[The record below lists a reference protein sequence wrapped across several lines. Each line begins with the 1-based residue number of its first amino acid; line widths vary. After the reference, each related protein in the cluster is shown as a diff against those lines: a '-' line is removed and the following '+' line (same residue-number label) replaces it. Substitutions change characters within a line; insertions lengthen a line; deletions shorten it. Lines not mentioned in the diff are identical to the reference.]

1 MKRLLFILYGLFCSC
16 IFSLLAEDAG
26 MCRYQ
31 DSILKVA
38 GELPPTVLR
47 LTYLGDMAYT
57 HQYVPYNMTFSAR
70 LYQEARNQKNVF
82 YENLGA
88 YYLATCYDRKHAPD
102 SLSYWVNELKRYA
115 PQVGTYDYYLE
126 QKAAVSRALASK
138 RQIEKAVHVAKE
150 TLAESKK
157 YKSNN
162 GMIAAYNSLGCA
174 YSVSSRKDMAL
185 DVFLQAYKEF
195 TPSTKACLK
204 VDILSRIA
212 QIYGNSGQDSLKLP
226 YLQEMDTTLRA
237 IIAKEPA
244 TKRNWTNF
252 EIDCEVKYILHFMN
266 HKDFDLAR
274 KHIEKVKRL
283 LEPHVDPVFWLNV
296 QLIQLQ
302 YYSRTC
308 EYDKSIAL
316 IDEVTPYVLNNH
328 VSVFATLINYKASTQ
343 YDKGDID
350 GAIKTRRY
358 LVQTQDSLNNA
369 FSISQLQQVKE
380 IYHIDELLAEKQKI
394 MDSNYKRGVIFL
406 SVFLVLI
413 IIFYLYTRYI
423 SKKIAASE
431 RLTAEATLRAEAENA
446 TKEHLKTEISHDIRI
461 PLNAVVGFAE
471 LLTESKDLDNETKK
485 EYSLI
490 IQSNAEGLLNYI
502 NSILELSRL
511 ESGKIQ
517 YRREECELIGL
528 CRHVLQNVNE
538 KEGALVTATLE
549 TDVEVLLISIDC
561 KWFELVLTGLIMP
574 IENETE
580 HNRVIVRLKRDIAK
594 SEICFEVINS
604 PLAKVRFEN
613 KTNLIRHEINAHFV
627 HYFGGVYQVN
637 SNTAESPATVIFT
650 IPFTGQS

>member
-1 MKRLLFILYGLFCSC
+1 MRRLLFILYGLFCGC
-16 IFSLLAEDAG
+16 VFPLLAEDMGA
-26 MCRYQ
+26 RHYQ

-38 GELPPTVLR
+38 NELPPTILR
-47 LTYLGDMAYT
+47 LTYLGDIAYT

-70 LYQEARNQKNVF
+70 LYEEARNQKNVF

-88 YYLATCYDRKHAPD
+88 YYLATCYDRKHEPD
-102 SLSYWVNELKRYA
+102 SLSYWVNELKRYI

-138 RQIEKAVHVAKE
+138 RQIEKAIHVAKE
-150 TLAESKK
+150 TLAESKQH
-157 YKSNN
+157 KSNN

-174 YSVSSRKDMAL
+174 YSVSSRTDMAL
-185 DVFLQAYKEF
+185 NVFLQAYKEF
-195 TPSTKACLK
+195 APGTKASLK

-212 QIYGNSGQDSLKLP
+212 QIYGNSGRDSLKLP

-244 TKRNWTNF
+244 TKRNWANL
-252 EIDCEVKYILHFMN
+252 EIDCEVKYILHFM
-266 HKDFDLAR
+266 HRKDFDLAQE
-274 KHIEKVKRL
+274 HIEKVKNL
-283 LEPHVDPVFWLNV
+283 LGPHVDPVFWLNV

-302 YYSRTC
+302 FYSRTH
-308 EYDKSIAL
+308 EYDKCIAL

-350 GAIKTRRY
+350 GAIKTWCY
-358 LVQTQDSLNNA
+358 LIEKQDSLNNA

-394 MDSNYKRGVIFL
+394 MDSNYERGFIFL
-406 SVFLVLI
+406 TVFIVLTGM
-413 IIFYLYTRYI
+413 FYLYTRYI
-423 SKKIAASE
+423 SKKIAISE
-431 RLTAEATLRAEAENA
+431 KLTAEAALQAEAENT

-471 LLTESKDLDNETKK
+471 LLTESKELDTETKK
-485 EYSLI
+485 EYSRI
-490 IQSNAEGLLNYI
+490 IQSSAEGLLNYI

-517 YRREECELIGL
+517 YQREECELIDI
-528 CRHVLQNVNE
+528 CRQVLQNMNE
-538 KEGALVTATLE
+538 KEDSLVTAILE
-549 TDVEVLLISIDC
+549 TDVEVLPIPIDR
-561 KWFELVLTGLIMP
+561 KWFELVLTSLLMP
-574 IENETE
+574 MENDTE
-580 HNRVIVRLKRDIAK
+580 HSRVIIRIKRDTVK
-594 SEICFEVINS
+594 SEISFEVINS

-637 SNTAESPATVIFT
+637 SDTEESSAVILFT
-650 IPFTGQS
+650 IPFTNQS

>member
-1 MKRLLFILYGLFCSC
+1 MKRLLFILYSLFCGC
-16 IFSLLAEDAG
+16 VLSLLAEDIG
-26 MCRYQ
+26 VRRYQ

-47 LTYLGDMAYT
+47 LTYLGDIVYT

-70 LYQEARNQKNVF
+70 LYEEARNQKNAF

-88 YYLATCYDRKHAPD
+88 YYLASCYDRKHDPD
-102 SLSYWVNELKRYA
+102 SLSYWVNELKRYV

-126 QKAAVSRALASK
+126 QKAAISRALASK

-150 TLAESKK
+150 VLAEAKQH
-157 YKSNN
+157 KSNN

-174 YSVSSRKDMAL
+174 YSVSSRTDMAL
-185 DVFLQAYKEF
+185 NVFLQAYKQF
-195 TPSTKACLK
+195 TPGTKANLK

-212 QIYGNSGQDSLKLP
+212 QIYGNGGKDSLKLP
-226 YLQEMDTTLRA
+226 YLQEMDTTLRT

-244 TKRNWTNF
+244 TIKNWTNF

-266 HKDFDLAR
+266 HKDFDLAQE
-274 KHIEKVKRL
+274 HIEKVKKL
-283 LEPHVDPVFWLNV
+283 LGPHVDPVFWLNV

-302 YYSRTC
+302 YYSRTH
-308 EYDKSIAL
+308 EYDKCIAL

-328 VSVFATLINYKASTQ
+328 VSVFATLINYKASTL
-343 YDKGDID
+343 YEKGDID
-350 GAIKTRRY
+350 GSIKTRCY
-358 LVQTQDSLNNA
+358 LIQTQDSLNNA
-369 FSISQLQQVKE
+369 FSASQLQQVKE

-394 MDSNYKRGVIFL
+394 MDDNYERGFIFL
-406 SVFLVLI
+406 AVFLVLI
-413 IIFYLYTRYI
+413 VIFYLYTHYI
-423 SKKIAASE
+423 SKKIVLSE
-431 RLTAEATLRAEAENA
+431 KLTAEAALQAEAENI

-471 LLTESKDLDNETKK
+471 LLTESKDLDTETKK
-485 EYSLI
+485 EYSQI

-517 YRREECELIGL
+517 YQREECELVHL
-528 CRHVLQNVNE
+528 CRQILQNINE
-538 KEGALVTATLE
+538 KEDSLVTATLE
-549 TDVEVLLISIDC
+549 TEVETLPLYIDR
-561 KWFELVLTGLIMP
+561 KWFELVLTSLLMSV
-574 IENETE
+574 ENETE
-580 HNRVIVRLKRDIAK
+580 HSRVIVRLRRDAVK

-627 HYFGGVYQVN
+627 HYFGGVYRIN
-637 SNTAESPATVIFT
+637 SNTEESSAAILFT
-650 IPFTGQS
+650 IPFTSQS

>member
-1 MKRLLFILYGLFCSC
+1 MKRLLFILYSLFCGC
-16 IFSLLAEDAG
+16 VLSLLAEDTVVR
-26 MCRYQ
+26 RYQ

-47 LTYLGDMAYT
+47 LTYLGDIVYT

-70 LYQEARNQKNVF
+70 LYEEARNQKNAF

-88 YYLATCYDRKHAPD
+88 YYLASCYDRKHDPD
-102 SLSYWVNELKRYA
+102 SLSYWVNELKRYV

-126 QKAAVSRALASK
+126 QKAAISRALASK
-138 RQIEKAVHVAKE
+138 RQIERAVHVAKE
-150 TLAESKK
+150 VLAEAKQH
-157 YKSNN
+157 KSNN

-174 YSVSSRKDMAL
+174 YSVSSRTDMAL
-185 DVFLQAYKEF
+185 NVFLQAYKQF
-195 TPSTKACLK
+195 TPGTKVSLK

-212 QIYGNSGQDSLKLP
+212 QIYGNDGKDSFKLP

-244 TKRNWTNF
+244 TKRNWANF
-252 EIDCEVKYILHFMN
+252 EIDCEVKYILHYM
-266 HKDFDLAR
+266 HRKDYDLAQE
-274 KHIEKVKRL
+274 HIEKVKKL
-283 LEPHVDPVFWLNV
+283 LGTHVDPVFWLNV

-302 YYSRTC
+302 YYSRTH
-308 EYDKSIAL
+308 EYDKCIAL

-328 VSVFATLINYKASTQ
+328 VSVFATLINYKASTL

-350 GAIKTRRY
+350 GAIKTRCY
-358 LVQTQDSLNNA
+358 LIQTQDSLNNA
-369 FSISQLQQVKE
+369 FSASQLQQVKE

-394 MDSNYKRGVIFL
+394 MDDNYERGFIFL
-406 SVFLVLI
+406 AVFLVLI
-413 IIFYLYTRYI
+413 VIFYLYTHYI
-423 SKKIAASE
+423 SKKIVLSE
-431 RLTAEATLRAEAENA
+431 KLTAEAALQAEAENT

-471 LLTESKDLDNETKK
+471 LLTESKDLDIESKK
-485 EYSLI
+485 EYSHI
-490 IQSNAEGLLNYI
+490 IQSNAESLLNYI

-517 YRREECELIGL
+517 YQQEECELIHL
-528 CRHVLQNVNE
+528 CRQILQNINE
-538 KEGALVTATLE
+538 KEDALVTATLE
-549 TDVEVLLISIDC
+549 TEVETLLLYIDR
-561 KWFELVLTGLIMP
+561 KWLELVLTSLLMP
-574 IENETE
+574 VENETE
-580 HNRVIVRLKRDIAK
+580 HSRVIVRLRRDTVK

-627 HYFGGVYQVN
+627 HYFGGVYRIN
-637 SNTAESPATVIFT
+637 CNTEESSAAILFT
-650 IPFTGQS
+650 IPFTSQS